1 MSPLSF
7 LKNKKKAGDQEEE
20 PLKGPDREK
29 DHEPAEVDE
38 SNWLISYADMMTL
51 LCAFFIMMFSMSTLQ
66 APKFEKAKEEV
77 SKHFG
82 GDYESPNKQLAKFV
96 TQILEQEGIDKEAVV
111 MSDASGVSVVFEST
125 VFFDSL
131 SAYIKSPG
139 RKVLRKLIQGV
150 KKDQIKREQTYKIVV
165 EGHTD
170 SQPILSGN
178 YPSNW
183 ELSGAR
189 SSKVVRL
196 FLDEGFQPEQL
207 MPIGFGSTRPMVPNR
222 SPSGQW
228 VEQNLSKN
236 RRVVIR
242 ILNPGIDYI
251 PWDSDSISQT
261 ADSHPN
267 HDSKKIESKLPSK
280 ETIKAKQNVSSLTP
294 NPSR

>member
-1 MSPLSF
+1 MQRLPKGGSRDTTRPCPSTYAALGCYHTGPPRPRVNPTHATKPPETYLTMS
-7 LKNKKKAGDQEEE
+7 G
-20 PLKGPDREK
+20 
-29 DHEPAEVDE
+29 
-38 SNWLISYADMMTL
+38 
-51 LCAFFIMMFSMSTLQ
+51 LQ
-66 APKFEKAKEEV
+66 RPVE
-77 SKHFG
+77 
-82 GDYESPNKQLAKFV
+82 LA
-96 TQILEQEGIDKEAVV
+96 A
-111 MSDASGVSVVFEST
+111 AS
-125 VFFDSL
+125 
-131 SAYIKSPG
+131 
-139 RKVLRKLIQGV
+139 
-150 KKDQIKREQTYKIVV
+150 
-165 EGHTD
+165 
-170 SQPILSGN
+170 
-178 YPSNW
+178 
-183 ELSGAR
+183 LSGAR